1 MTHFHSLRRAW
12 PQLLLALLLLGADAP
27 ALANSGPGAGTPI
40 PDPGAATL
48 LALGVLGVIIGR
60 YGGKRPPL
68 D

>member
-40 PDPGAATL
+40 PSFFVDP
-48 LALGVLGVIIGR
+48 LGGS
-60 YGGKRPPL
+60 
-68 D
+68 

>member
-1 MTHFHSLRRAW
+1 MAVFHSLRRAW

-27 ALANSGPGAGTPI
+27 AFAGSGSGSGTQI

-48 LALGVLGVIIGR
+48 LALGVLGVIVGR
-60 YGGKRPPL
+60 YGGKRPPT